1 MQSFVIIGAGI
12 AGLTAARQLVE
23 QGWTVTVLDKG
34 RGLGGRLATRRL
46 AGGRADHGAQVIRAT
61 TTAFSDWLTS
71 TDGQAAL
78 TEWTV
83 EPVGTGWVGRDG
95 MNRVAK
101 QLATGLTIETE
112 QTVVAVRADET
123 GWRIETESGQTFR
136 GDALLCTIPAPQA
149 LPLFVDKSNLLG
161 SADQRVLRTIQY
173 EPCLAVLV
181 ALNQISQV
189 PEPGGLWLDRPDL
202 AWVADNQQ
210 KGISPDVPTVTILA
224 STAFS
229 QTHLDGD
236 LNAAGQQLLEQ
247 LADWLPAETIM
258 SVQVHRWRYSQVV
271 QAHQDPYWRADTKL
285 PLLFGGDGFGGTA
298 PYDPHLNV
306 ERAFL
311 SGRSMADWLVAQSM

>member
-1 MQSFVIIGAGI
+1 M
-12 AGLTAARQLVE
+12 AGLTAARQLVQ

-46 AGGRADHGAQVIRAT
+46 SGGRADHGAQVIRS
-61 TTAFSDWLTS
+61 TTATFSDWLTS
-71 TDGQAAL
+71 ADVQTAL
-78 TEWTV
+78 TKW
-83 EPVGTGWVGRDG
+83 PVDPAGTGWVGRDG

-112 QTVVAVRADET
+112 QTVVAVQVNET
-123 GWRIETESGQTFR
+123 GWRIETDSGQSFR
-136 GDALLCTIPAPQA
+136 GNALLCTIPAPQA
-149 LPLFVDKSNLLG
+149 QALFIDQSNLLG
-161 SADQRVLRTIQY
+161 PTDQRILQTIQY

-181 ALNQISQV
+181 ALNRASLI
-189 PEPGGLWLDRPDL
+189 PAPGGLWLDRPDI

-229 QTHLDGD
+229 RTHLDDD

-247 LADWLPAETIM
+247 LTDWLPAETIT

-271 QAHQDPYWRADTKL
+271 QAHPDPYWRADTTL

-298 PYDPHLNV
+298 PYDPHLNI

-311 SGRSMADWLVAQSM
+311 SGQSMADWLLSQSA

>member
-1 MQSFVIIGAGI
+1 MQSCVIIGAGI
-12 AGLTAARQLVE
+12 AGLTAARQLE
-23 QGWTVTVLDKG
+23 QQGWTVTVLDKG

-61 TTAFSDWLTS
+61 TATFNDWLTS
-71 TDGQAAL
+71 PDGQTAL
-78 TEWTV
+78 SEW
-83 EPVGTGWVGRDG
+83 PVDPAGTGWVGRDG

-112 QTVVAVRADET
+112 QTVVAVQADET
-123 GWRIETESGQTFR
+123 GWRIETESGQSFR

-149 LPLFVDKSNLLG
+149 LTLFADKSNLLG
-161 SADQRVLRTIQY
+161 PADQRVLQTIQY

-181 ALNQISQV
+181 ALSRASQI
-189 PEPGGLWLDRPDL
+189 PEPGGLWLDRPDI

-210 KGISPDVPTVTILA
+210 KGISPDVPTATILA

-229 QTHLDGD
+229 RANLDGD

-247 LADWLPAETIM
+247 LTDWLPAETIT
-258 SVQVHRWRYSQVV
+258 SIQVHRWRYSQVA
-271 QAHQDPYWRADTKL
+271 QAHPDPHWRADTEL

-311 SGRSMADWLVAQSM
+311 SGRSMADWLLTQSA

>member
-1 MQSFVIIGAGI
+1 M
-12 AGLTAARQLVE
+12 AGLTAARQLVQ

-46 AGGRADHGAQVIRAT
+46 SGGRADHGAQVIRAT
-61 TTAFSDWLTS
+61 TVPFNDWLTS
-71 TDGQAAL
+71 TDEQDAL
-78 TEWTV
+78 TEW
-83 EPVGTGWVGRDG
+83 PVDPAGTGWVGRDG

-112 QTVVAVRADET
+112 QTVVAVQTDET
-123 GWRIETESGQTFR
+123 GWRIETESGQTFQ

-149 LPLFVDKSNLLG
+149 LTLFADKSNLLVPT
-161 SADQRVLRTIQY
+161 DQRVLQAIQY
-173 EPCLAVLV
+173 DPCLAVLV
-181 ALNQISQV
+181 ALNQASQI
-189 PEPGGLWLDRPDL
+189 PEPGGLWLDRPDI

-210 KGISPDVPTVTILA
+210 KGISSDVPTVTVLA

-229 QTHLDGD
+229 RAHLDGD
-236 LNAAGQQLLEQ
+236 LTAAGQQLLEQ
-247 LADWLPAETIM
+247 LTDWLPAESIT

-271 QAHQDPYWRADTKL
+271 QAHQDPHWRANTLL

-311 SGRSMADWLVAQSM
+311 SGQSMADWLINHWLTDLKGF